1 MQFLAIGSE
10 QLRREVVRRADD
22 GHFFG
27 VVAKANSSASSYITN
42 FEVEGVFR
50 EKQDVGRFDIP
61 VCHF

>member
-10 QLRREVVRRADD
+10 QLRREIVRRADD

-50 EKQDVGRFDIP
+50 E
-61 VCHF
+61 